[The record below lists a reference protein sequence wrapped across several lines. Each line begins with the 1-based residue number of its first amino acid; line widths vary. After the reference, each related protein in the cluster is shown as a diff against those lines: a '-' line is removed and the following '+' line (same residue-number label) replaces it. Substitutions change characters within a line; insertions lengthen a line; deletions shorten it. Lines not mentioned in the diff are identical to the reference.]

1 MRIIA
6 VLKPQDIVA
15 LLKVHS
21 WQSSDWTYGGLASSL
36 GMSASEVH
44 AALKRCEVS
53 GLYNGDN
60 RRISK
65 HALLEFLVHGLK
77 YVFPVQPGPI
87 SRGLPTA
94 HSAEP
99 LKSLLVVDPSD
110 AYVWPDPTG
119 KVRGQSIE
127 PLYRSVPLAA
137 KNDPELYVLL
147 SLTDALRVGRVRE
160 QRLATRELEQRI
172 AA

>member
-1 MRIIA
+1 MP
-6 VLKPQDIVA
+6 VLKPQDIVV

-21 WQSSDWTYGGLASSL
+21 WQDRDWTYSTLASSL

-53 GLYNGDN
+53 RLYDGNQ
-60 RRISK
+60 RQILK
-65 HALLEFLVHGLK
+65 HALLEFLIHGLK
-77 YVFPVQPGPI
+77 YVFPGEPGSL

-99 LKSLLVVDPSD
+99 LKSLLVVDPTD

-119 KVRGQSIE
+119 EVRGQAIE
-127 PLYRSVPLAA
+127 PLYRSVPIAA
-137 KNDPELYVLL
+137 KNDPQLYVLL
-147 SLTDALRVGRVRE
+147 SLIDAIRVGRVRE
-160 QRLATRELEQRI
+160 QRLAIRELEQKI

>member
-1 MRIIA
+1 

-15 LLKVHS
+15 LLKVYTWRS
-21 WQSSDWTYGGLASSL
+21 RDWTYSSLASSL

-44 AALKRCEVS
+44 AALNRCEVS
-53 GLYNGDN
+53 RLYDGEN
-60 RRISK
+60 RRVLK
-65 HALLEFLVHGLK
+65 HALLEFLIYGLK
-77 YVFPVQPGPI
+77 YVFPGQPGSL

-119 KVRGQSIE
+119 EVRGQAIE
-127 PLYRSVPLAA
+127 PLYRSVPTAA

-147 SLTDALRVGRVRE
+147 SLIDAIRVGRVRE
-160 QRLATRELEQRI
+160 QRLAVKELEQAM
-172 AA
+172 AAQ